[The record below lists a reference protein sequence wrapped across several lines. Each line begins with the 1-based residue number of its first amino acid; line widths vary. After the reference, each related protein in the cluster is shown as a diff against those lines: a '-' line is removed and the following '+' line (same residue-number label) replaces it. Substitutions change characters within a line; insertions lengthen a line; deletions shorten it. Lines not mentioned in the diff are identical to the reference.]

1 MCGVPTDRERR
12 LALNEAAFRIAN
24 ERMRN
29 WPERRSGQ
37 EPHRYYCECAHVTCH
52 EHVLLRGT
60 EYERVRANPHHFVI
74 VPGHEIP
81 DVETVVA
88 RTDRY
93 SVIDKDVSVHPITE
107 ATDPRREQ

>member
-37 EPHRYYCECAHVTCH
+37 DPHGLPRIEPEEQQMVSDFLRPVGVSGITYTCN
-52 EHVLLRGT
+52 GQPCFDGGFT
-60 EYERVRANPHHFVI
+60 GP
-74 VPGHEIP
+74 
-81 DVETVVA
+81 
-88 RTDRY
+88 
-93 SVIDKDVSVHPITE
+93 
-107 ATDPRREQ
+107 